1 MSNRSERLSE
11 ILPCVSHLLVDLT
24 CTALLTA
31 VCVGAR
37 GISAALCAVVYNGLA
52 FAMQLPIGY
61 LADRVHLRRALAA
74 AGCVLV
80 AAGSLL
86 VHPLAL
92 CAAVGLGNACFHAG
106 AGREALELGGARAGR
121 VGRFVA
127 PGAIGIFLGPLAADV
142 FLLTRRFAPLSLV
155 ACALLLLA
163 QKQEKPKKLPR
174 EAHLALSPARRTV
187 LMACMFLTVLLRS
200 YMGTVTRY
208 AALSVPVFAAAM
220 TLCVFLGKFFGGS
233 LSDRFGAVR
242 FQLPAQLAGTAL
254 FALSVWVPA
263 LGLPAALLFNTTMAV
278 TAHTLYR
285 SAPARAGTMF
295 GLTTLA
301 LYLGVLPRLLGAPN
315 PLFTWWGLLL
325 CGLASATLLLGG
337 LRLAQKEGRAIAC

>member
-1 MSNRSERLSE
+1 MPKRSERLRE
-11 ILPCVSHLLVDLT
+11 LLPCASHFLVDFT

-31 VCVGAR
+31 ACVGVR
-37 GISAALCAVVYNGLA
+37 GVSAVLCAIVYNGLA

-61 LADRVHLRRALAA
+61 LSDRLRLRRTLAA
-74 AGCVLV
+74 GGCVLV

-92 CAAVGLGNACFHAG
+92 CAAVGLGNACFHVG

-127 PGAIGIFLGPLAADV
+127 PGAVGIFLGPLAADV

-155 ACALLLLA
+155 VCALLLTA
-163 QKQEKPKKLPR
+163 QKREKPKKLPR
-174 EAHLALSPARRTV
+174 EAQLSLSPARRTA
-187 LMACMFLTVLLRS
+187 LTACMFLTVLLRS

-208 AALSVPVFAAAM
+208 AALSAPVFAAAM

-233 LSDRFGAVR
+233 LADRFGALR

-278 TAHTLYR
+278 TVHTLYR

-325 CGLASATLLLGG
+325 CGLASAALLLGG

>member
-1 MSNRSERLSE
+1 MPNRSERLRE
-11 ILPCVSHLLVDLT
+11 LLPCVSHFLVDFT

-31 VCVGAR
+31 VCVGVR
-37 GISAALCAVVYNGLA
+37 GISAALCAVVYNALA

-61 LADRVHLRRALAA
+61 LADRVHLRRTLAA
-74 AGCVLV
+74 GGCVLV

-86 VHPLAL
+86 VPPLAL

-106 AGREALELGGARAGR
+106 AGREALQRGGARAGR

-155 ACALLLLA
+155 VCALLLLA

-174 EAHLALSPARRTV
+174 EAQLSLSPARRAA
-187 LMACMFLTVLLRS
+187 LAACMFLTVLLRS

-208 AALSVPVFAAAM
+208 AALSAPTFAAAM
-220 TLCVFLGKFFGGS
+220 MLCVFLGKFFGGS
-233 LSDRFGAVR
+233 LADRFGAVR

-263 LGLPAALLFNTTMAV
+263 LGLPASLLFNTTMAV
-278 TAHTLYR
+278 TVHTLYR

-295 GLTTLA
+295 GVTTLA

-315 PLFTWWGLLL
+315 LLFTWWGLTL
-325 CGLASATLLLGG
+325 CGLVSAALLLGG
-337 LRLAQKEGRAIAC
+337 LRLAQKGGRAVAC

>member
-1 MSNRSERLSE
+1 MPNRSERLRE
-11 ILPCVSHLLVDLT
+11 LLPCASHFLVDFT

-31 VCVGAR
+31 VCVGVR
-37 GISAALCAVVYNGLA
+37 GVSAVLCAIVYNGLA

-61 LADRVHLRRALAA
+61 LADRLRLRRTLAA
-74 AGCVLV
+74 GGCVLV

-92 CAAVGLGNACFHAG
+92 CAAVGLGNACFHVG

-155 ACALLLLA
+155 VCALLLLA

-208 AALSVPVFAAAM
+208 AALSAPVFAAAM

-325 CGLASATLLLGG
+325 CGLASTALLLCG
-337 LRLAQKEGRAIAC
+337 LRFAQKGERAVAC